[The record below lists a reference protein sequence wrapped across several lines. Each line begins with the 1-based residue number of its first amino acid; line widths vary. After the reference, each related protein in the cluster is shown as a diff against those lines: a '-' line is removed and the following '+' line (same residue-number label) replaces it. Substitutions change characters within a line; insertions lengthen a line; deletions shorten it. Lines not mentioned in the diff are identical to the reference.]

1 MYGNYYGFNPGYYPS
16 RGAMPD
22 NLAQLRGQQVQM
34 PQGAAQYGN
43 GIIWVLGE
51 AEARSYPVAP
61 GNTVILWDRDNPT
74 IFVKSA
80 DASGIP
86 SIKAFDLVERKTFAE
101 SPQNPLASP
110 EASPMSEYITRGEF
124 DKRMA
129 KIEAVM
135 SKEGVA
141 DG

>member
-1 MYGNYYGFNPGYYPS
+1 MSGNYFGFNPGYYPS

-22 NLAQLRGQQVQM
+22 NLAQLRGQQI
-34 PQGAAQYGN
+34 PQVSAQYGC

-51 AEARSYPVAP
+51 AEARGYPVAP

-74 IFVKSA
+74 IYVKSA
-80 DASGIP
+80 DISGIP
-86 SIKAFDLVERKTFAE
+86 SIRAFDLVERKTLAE
-101 SPQNPLASP
+101 NPQNPLASP
-110 EASPMSEYITRGEF
+110 GNSPVTEYITREEF
-124 DKRMA
+124 DRRMA

-135 SKEGVA
+135 PREGMT